1 MSTYAVVPERPLAIG
16 DEAPNFDLASTEDV
30 VLMLRDE
37 VPRTAVVLYFFA
49 DPAAE
54 RVRRDLAALS
64 RHRDA
69 FQRRRAK
76 ALAVAPSPLAELK
89 LLQRE
94 LGLTLPLLHD
104 DRGFLAV
111 YGVAPPSGD
120 AAGGERPA
128 APALFVVDRR
138 QRLLWLANP
147 VAAVEEALPQ
157 IDKLLAA
164 QPSPTALYPRSVV
177 NRLVDRWVNR

>member
-1 MSTYAVVPERPLAIG
+1 MSTYAVVPERPISVG

-49 DPAAE
+49 DPTAE
-54 RVRRDLAALS
+54 GVRRDLAALS
-64 RHRDA
+64 GYREA
-69 FQRRRAK
+69 LLRRRAK
-76 ALAVAPSPLAELK
+76 ALAVAPAPLAELK
-89 LLQRE
+89 KLQRE

-111 YGVAPPSGD
+111 YGVAPAAAD
-120 AAGGERPA
+120 APA
-128 APALFVVDRR
+128 APALFLVDRR
-138 QRLLWLANP
+138 QRVLWLANP
-147 VAAVEEALPQ
+147 VADVAAELPRL
-157 IDKLLAA
+157 DRLLAG

-177 NRLVDRWVNR
+177 NRLIDRWVNR